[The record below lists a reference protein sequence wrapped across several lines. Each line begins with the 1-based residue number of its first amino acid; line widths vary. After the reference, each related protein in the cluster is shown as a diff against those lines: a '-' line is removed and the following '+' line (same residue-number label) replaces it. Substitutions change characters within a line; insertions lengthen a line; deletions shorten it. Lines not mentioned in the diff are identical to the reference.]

1 MATMMAEAVNP
12 ATAELRTSR
21 VDKIL
26 VIERDQAL
34 QRIIRRALVSEGYE
48 VDFVTNAII
57 GMALIRQPTHSAL
70 IVDFHSCGDQGPEL
84 CRQLMEAAP
93 RIPFVVISANPSSVD
108 KVLFLEMGFDDYMAI
123 PFSPRELVARLH
135 AVQRRTL
142 QFTPEEFY
150 IFGTVMVDFV
160 KMEVVRDRVQIPLT
174 AKEFRL
180 LEFMIKN
187 ACRPISRDE
196 LLNKV
201 WGYECYPSTRTVD
214 NHILRLRQKLE
225 DDPADPA
232 HLVTLHGMG
241 YKFMP

>member
-1 MATMMAEAVNP
+1 MATVMAESVNP
-12 ATAELRTSR
+12 STAEFRASR
-21 VDKIL
+21 VDRIL
-26 VIERDQAL
+26 VIEHDQDL

-48 VDFVTNAII
+48 VDFVTSPII
-57 GMALIRQPTHSAL
+57 GMTLFRQKTHSAL
-70 IVDFHSCGDQGPEL
+70 IVDFHSCGDQGPDL

-93 RIPFVVISANPSSVD
+93 RTPFVVISANPSSVD
-108 KVLFLEMGFDDYMAI
+108 KVLFLEMAVDDYMAI
-123 PFSPRELVARLH
+123 PFSSRELVARLH
-135 AVQRRTL
+135 AVQRRTF
-142 QFTPEEFY
+142 QFTPENSY

-160 KMEVVRDRVQIPLT
+160 KVEVVRDHVQIPLT
-174 AKEFRL
+174 VKEFRV

-201 WGYECYPSTRTVD
+201 WGYDCYPCTRTVD

-225 DDPADPA
+225 NDPADPA
-232 HLVTLHGMG
+232 HLVTIHGVG

>member
-142 QFTPEEFY
+142 QFIPEEFY

-160 KMEVVRDRVQIPLT
+160 KMEVVRGRVQIPLT